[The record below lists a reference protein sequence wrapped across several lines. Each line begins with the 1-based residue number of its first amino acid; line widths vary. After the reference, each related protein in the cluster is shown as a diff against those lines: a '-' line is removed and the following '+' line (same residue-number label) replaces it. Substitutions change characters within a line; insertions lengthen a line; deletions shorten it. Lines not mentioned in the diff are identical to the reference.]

1 VKQAATADGVVGG
14 QNWTTGLKLKGSQ
27 NGQLVNFLSVGNNF
41 LQTLDIKLKE
51 GRGFSADFPADSI
64 SNISNGTLQQD
75 IGSVV
80 LNEKAVRDL
89 GMSSPVLGKQLE
101 WGNDGDTLYFVKVV
115 GVVKDFHFASFKNE
129 IKPFAFFRMPN
140 RYDYLTLKL
149 SGQDV
154 FATIQQIETK
164 WKSFSAERPFQY
176 FFLDET
182 FSQLYKAEANFQK
195 VFIVLVILSILIS
208 CLGLFGLA
216 AFTAE
221 QRTKEIGIRKVLGA
235 SVTRITTMLSA
246 DFLKLVFIS
255 IIIATPLAWWAM
267 GKWLQDYAYRI
278 HINAWTFLIAGL
290 LSIVIAVIT
299 ISFQAI
305 KAALANP
312 VKSLRTE

>member
-1 VKQAATADGVVGG
+1 
-14 QNWTTGLKLKGSQ
+14 
-27 NGQLVNFLSVGNNF
+27 
-41 LQTLDIKLKE
+41 
-51 GRGFSADFPADSI
+51 
-64 SNISNGTLQQD
+64 
-75 IGSVV
+75 
-80 LNEKAVRDL
+80 
-89 GMSSPVLGKQLE
+89 LE

-129 IKPFAFFRMPN
+129 IKPFVFFNMPN

-154 FATIQQIETK
+154 FATIQQIEAK
-164 WKSFSAERPFQY
+164 WKSFSPDRPFQY

-195 VFIVLVILSILIS
+195 VFIVLVVLSILIS

-246 DFLKLVFIS
+246 DFLKLVFMS
-255 IIIATPLAWWAM
+255 IIVATPLAWWAM
-267 GKWLQDYAYRI
+267 SKWLQDYAYRI
-278 HINAWTFLIAGL
+278 HISWWIFLVAGSLSILIA
-290 LSIVIAVIT
+290 VVT